1 MARKDGKPGR
11 IKQIRETYTQTAKSD
26 PKIGLI
32 LAGVFFGLWIVVS
45 LIGFLLTQSPVF
57 GPLFGFMIA
66 LLSTVIVFGKRAERA
81 AYAQIDGQPGAA
93 AAVLKSLKAPW
104 SVTPAVAATRNQDFV
119 HRVVG
124 RSGVILVSEGPSNRV
139 RQMLTNEKK
148 RTQRFVPDV
157 QITELQ
163 SGNDEGQ
170 IPIRK
175 LNRAITKQKKIL
187 KPPQVNEI
195 RKRLEALANQ
205 PVSAPKG
212 PMPKSV
218 RAARIQRN

>member
-1 MARKDGKPGR
+1 MARKNGKPGR

-32 LAGVFFGLWIVVS
+32 LAAVFVGVWIIVGA
-45 LIGFLLTQSPVF
+45 IGFLLTQSPIM
-57 GPLFGFMIA
+57 GPLFGFVIG
-66 LLSTVIVFGKRAERA
+66 LLSATIVFGKRAERA
-81 AYAQIDGQPGAA
+81 AYSQIDGQPGAS

-104 SVTPAVAATRNQDFV
+104 SVTPAVAATKNQDFV

-124 RSGVILVSEGPSNRV
+124 RPGVILVSEGPSNRV
-139 RQMLTNEKK
+139 RQLLANEKK

-157 QITELQ
+157 PIMELQ

-187 KPPQVNEI
+187 KPAQVNEI

-205 PVSAPKG
+205 PISAPKG